1 LKLILSPNTEQIL
14 VDESVVEERK
24 QIQRNIHKNNS
35 TLVAKIVN
43 HKIYCHECSPATEMT
58 NPVSYTL
65 ESGVVISFCNE
76 AEMNR
81 WKSRCNRE

>member
-1 LKLILSPNTEQIL
+1 MSPNTEQIL
-14 VDESVVEERK
+14 IDESVVEERI
-24 QIQRNIHKNNS
+24 QIQHNIQKHNS

-43 HKIYCHECSPATEMT
+43 QKIYCHECSPATEMT
-58 NPVSYTL
+58 NPVSFTL

-81 WKSRCNRE
+81 WKSRYNRE